1 MLGFP
6 LYPVYLEA
14 ETTVQIFNLGAEISL
29 FKQFVEVEDEKY
41 GKRPNQWSN
50 LRKGSTPQQRPL
62 AFLSQHGCHADL
74 GEGQDKHDKDPGWHL
89 KQWELELKNQL
100 IFVCNILNW
109 DQQKYNEYKRCSKI
123 NREKNF
129 LLQRCAPS

>member
-50 LRKGSTPQQRPL
+50 LREGSTPQQRPL
-62 AFLSQHGCHADL
+62 AFLSQHGRHADL

-89 KQWELELKNQL
+89 KQWELTTTRVEKPAYFCLQHFELGPTE
-100 IFVCNILNW
+100 V
-109 DQQKYNEYKRCSKI
+109 
-123 NREKNF
+123 
-129 LLQRCAPS
+129 